1 MTKMWW
7 YWWMLGTQPSGLP
20 FRLLVPSPLS
30 GRCFPFTSYI
40 QSSRWLSPS
49 WWWLPWSTVS
59 SFSNSHG
66 MCCHATLSWPL
77 LLNGSPFGDPGPH
90 PWWGPFWGF
99 GSPFYVLGPLF
110 FNFRLKNLGK
120 MCHICIFFRNY
131 SKWIGEGEGLMLQWP
146 ENIRIRWVLL
156 VVKVI
161 QYNVH
166 FQYFRYIRNHIF
178 SFTMH
183 FLLYNATTVWLSRP
197 DISGPA
203 RISGHLGKIARIT
216 PGFLWFCPD
225 LCDSVHI

>member
-1 MTKMWW
+1 MPFIE
-7 YWWMLGTQPSGLP
+7 GTVPQWVP
-20 FRLLVPSPLS
+20 FRVPRSP
-30 GRCFPFTSYI
+30 R
-40 QSSRWLSPS
+40 
-49 WWWLPWSTVS
+49 
-59 SFSNSHG
+59 
-66 MCCHATLSWPL
+66 
-77 LLNGSPFGDPGPH
+77 
-90 PWWGPFWGF
+90 GPFWEF

-203 RISGHLGKIARIT
+203 RISGHLGKIARIFVIL
-216 PGFLWFCPD
+216 PGSLWFSAHLAFYWAVCQTAK
-225 LCDSVHI
+225 

>member
-1 MTKMWW
+1 MKVTDSLASRCWTGRVVCREPLPRLNYTNYRQQQNW
-7 YWWMLGTQPSGLP
+7 RFVLQYFLLEVLCPYCLSTGNPSTRNP
-20 FRLLVPSPLS
+20 STIALL
-30 GRCFPFTSYI
+30 
-40 QSSRWLSPS
+40 
-49 WWWLPWSTVS
+49 
-59 SFSNSHG
+59 H
-66 MCCHATLSWPL
+66 
-77 LLNGSPFGDPGPH
+77 NGS
-90 PWWGPFWGF
+90 PFWGF

-183 FLLYNATTVWLSRP
+183 FLLCNATTVWLSRP

-203 RISGHLGKIARIT
+203 RISGHLGKIARIFVIL
-216 PGFLWFCPD
+216 PGSLWFSAHLAFYWAVCQTAK
-225 LCDSVHI
+225 

>member
-1 MTKMWW
+1 MSTAHHTPKYCSAIW
-7 YWWMLGTQPSGLP
+7 YIS
-20 FRLLVPSPLS
+20 
-30 GRCFPFTSYI
+30 TSVFY
-40 QSSRWLSPS
+40 L
-49 WWWLPWSTVS
+49 TAV
-59 SFSNSHG
+59 F
-66 MCCHATLSWPL
+66 
-77 LLNGSPFGDPGPH
+77 GSP
-90 PWWGPFWGF
+90 WGPFWGF

-225 LCDSVHI
+225 FCGSVHVQSVIEPLAKRQNNARNMP